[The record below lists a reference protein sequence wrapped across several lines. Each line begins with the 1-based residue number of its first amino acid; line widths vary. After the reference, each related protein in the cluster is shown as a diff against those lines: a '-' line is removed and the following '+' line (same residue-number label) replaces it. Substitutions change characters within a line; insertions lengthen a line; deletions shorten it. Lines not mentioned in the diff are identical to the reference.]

1 MDALTRTDRPIKH
14 VVGFSGGID
23 SQACAR
29 WVLNRNNPADVI
41 LLNSNAGGNEHP
53 LTTQF
58 LQWYS
63 ERVHPITFIEPEIR
77 DLGGTGT
84 KPGKIKERRDEF
96 SEAATLTFDR
106 LAYIKGIFPSRTA
119 QFCTTFLKLAPQK
132 RWQDE
137 NLPGVTVIRYSGVR
151 RQESQDR
158 RKANAIGYDDY
169 FDCELRQPLVDW
181 TKQMC
186 FDYVK
191 AHGESVNEL
200 YTLGF
205 SRIGC
210 APCVNSNKQ
219 DIRAWADRAPEM
231 IDKVREW
238 ERRNGTT
245 FFSPMVP
252 GLKINWI
259 DEVVA
264 WSKTKHGGKQLDIL
278 VLEPRPACE
287 SKYGLCE

>member
-1 MDALTRTDRPIKH
+1 MI
-14 VVGFSGGID
+14 I
-23 SQACAR
+23 
-29 WVLNRNNPADVI
+29 
-41 LLNSNAGGNEHP
+41 NSDAGGNEHP
-53 LTTQF
+53 LTTKF
-58 LQWYS
+58 IEWYS
-63 ERVHPITFIEPEIR
+63 DNVHPVVFVSPIVA
-77 DLGGTGT
+77 DLGTRGT
-84 KPGKIKERRDEF
+84 KPGKTKERREEF
-96 SEAATLTFDR
+96 SDADPLTFDR
-106 LAYIKGIFPSRTA
+106 LAYIKGLFPCRTM
-119 QFCTTFLKLAPQK
+119 QFCTEHLKLAPAK

-137 NLPGVTVIRYSGVR
+137 NLAGFKIIRYSGVR
-151 RQESQDR
+151 RDESRKR

-191 AHGESVNEL
+191 AHGEPVNEL

-205 SRIGC
+205 NRVGC
-210 APCVNSNKQ
+210 APCVNSGKE
-219 DIRAWADRAPEM
+219 DIRAWVDRAPEM